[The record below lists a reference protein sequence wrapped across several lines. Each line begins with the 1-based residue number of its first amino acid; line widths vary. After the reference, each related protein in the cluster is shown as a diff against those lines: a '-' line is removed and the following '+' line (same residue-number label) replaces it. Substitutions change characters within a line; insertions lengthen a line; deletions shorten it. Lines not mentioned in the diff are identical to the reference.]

1 MKKQTTVQKSASSL
15 KTASIIDFIN
25 YLTVE
30 KKPWDQ
36 LTETDKK
43 AFSPFMINRWLSM
56 SMDYVELV
64 AMLQKYTMTVLDKEM
79 VYRLYLD
86 LLPKQKIYL
95 KYIKK
100 ETSKDYQDGLVEL
113 LKDYYLISR
122 KDAIQYLDIY
132 FSTVDRKNELKD
144 LIAKFGKTEKEIKK
158 LLE

>member
-1 MKKQTTVQKSASSL
+1 MKKQTAVQKSASSL

>member
-132 FSTVDRKNELKD
+132 FSTVDRKNELKE

>member
-79 VYRLYLD
+79 VYRLYLE

-132 FSTVDRKNELKD
+132 FSTVDRKNELKE

>member
-1 MKKQTTVQKSASSL
+1 
-15 KTASIIDFIN
+15 
-25 YLTVE
+25 LTVE

-79 VYRLYLD
+79 VYRLYLE

-132 FSTVDRKNELKD
+132 FSTVDRKNELKE

>member
-1 MKKQTTVQKSASSL
+1 MKKQTAVQKSASSL

-132 FSTVDRKNELKD
+132 FSTVDRKNELKE

>member
-1 MKKQTTVQKSASSL
+1 
-15 KTASIIDFIN
+15 
-25 YLTVE
+25 LTVE

-132 FSTVDRKNELKD
+132 FSTVDRKNELKE